1 MPKSSQIQLA
11 ERINLAFDLLGKGSA
26 KEEVVAVLIR
36 RYQVSTRQ
44 AHRYIE
50 QAQQTKR
57 KLPIPEQKIV
67 FTVKLPV
74 SLVTRLRRLAGSTGK
89 SLSYLVS
96 QALEAFLSRG
106 RHG

>member
-1 MPKSSQIQLA
+1 MPKSSQVQLA
-11 ERINLAFDLLGKGSA
+11 QRINTAFDLLGKGSA

-57 KLPIPEQKIV
+57 KLPIPEQKVAYCVHGITVPCRRVKSRVVPV
-67 FTVKLPV
+67 FIGLQR
-74 SLVTRLRRLAGSTGK
+74 SGMCYFA
-89 SLSYLVS
+89 
-96 QALEAFLSRG
+96 
-106 RHG
+106 